1 MGYEWAIIAVAY
13 GVATGLVGRS
23 KGGSFLLWFVIGTV
37 LPGFGLAAAFLT
49 RNEQREPERQ
59 CPECG
64 NTVKLYVQI
73 CPRCGAELYLP
84 EPSEVMMPAP
94 KKRLGEQ
101 D

>member
-1 MGYEWAIIAVAY
+1 MGYEFVAVA
-13 GVATGLVGRS
+13 VLFGLVTAIVGKS

-37 LPGFGLAAAFLT
+37 LPGFGLAAAILT
-49 RNEQREPERQ
+49 RNEQSEPERQ

-84 EPSEVMMPAP
+84 DPSEVRMPP
-94 KKRLGEQ
+94 TKRRRLDAE
-101 D
+101 